1 MLCIIAVKHSDNSTL
16 LTYLEDNHTSS
27 SFFVY
32 NPNGSSADTNP
43 LTLKGGMDLLITGA
57 IQGLMS
63 YPFFDPVLTDR
74 TFLAHPRTMARSIT
88 FGGLI
93 AGSFIVLF
101 SIIGVYGSM
110 LGRCVDAGVC
120 PVSDLNGASLSSVK
134 GGVPA
139 EVAKTIGTGVFNLL
153 FIVMS
158 TSSISTLDSTFA
170 STAKLCGPGELQR
183 VAKHRA
189 KKSCLWHT
197 VFKALNI
204 ISRAPSLYSS
214 QISPASSRTVSPPLS
229 ALPLRTT

>member
-1 MLCIIAVKHSDNSTL
+1 M
-16 LTYLEDNHTSS
+16 
-27 SFFVY
+27 Y

-110 LGRCVDAGVC
+110 LGRCVDAGAC
-120 PVSDLNGASLSSVK
+120 PTTDLNGASLSGVK
-134 GGVPA
+134 V
-139 EVAKTIGTGVFNLL
+139 
-153 FIVMS
+153 S
-158 TSSISTLDSTFA
+158 R
-170 STAKLCGPGELQR
+170 GER
-183 VAKHRA
+183 
-189 KKSCLWHT
+189 SC
-197 VFKALNI
+197 
-204 ISRAPSLYSS
+204 
-214 QISPASSRTVSPPLS
+214 
-229 ALPLRTT
+229 